1 MNKKLKDIIGRFC
14 GSRVG
19 ALVCNLLLVY
29 VLFTVTRIVFVVC
42 NSSIYA
48 EHLSAG
54 YVLQLLLAGLRFDT
68 TAILYLNCWMILA
81 FLLPLHY
88 KENAKFY
95 AVMRWL
101 FVVLNFIGLSANLCD
116 CAYFPF
122 TGRRT
127 TFNVLQEF
135 SNEGNFLTIIT
146 NEALPYWYLFILA
159 ALLVW
164 VLWKGFRAPDNH
176 PTFNAQHLLRYYVA
190 QLVLLAVASGLTVA
204 GIRASPPI
212 TLLHLSACS
221 VSRSIWTYRCRNE
234 RRIYHS
240 SSPYYHIKCQ
250 SVCGSCH

>member
-48 EHLSAG
+48 EHLSVG
-54 YVLQLLLAGLRFDT
+54 YMFQLLSAGLRFDT

-88 KENAKFY
+88 KENVKFY

-146 NEALPYWYLFILA
+146 NEALP
-159 ALLVW
+159 
-164 VLWKGFRAPDNH
+164 
-176 PTFNAQHLLRYYVA
+176 
-190 QLVLLAVASGLTVA
+190 
-204 GIRASPPI
+204 
-212 TLLHLSACS
+212 
-221 VSRSIWTYRCRNE
+221 
-234 RRIYHS
+234 
-240 SSPYYHIKCQ
+240 
-250 SVCGSCH
+250 